1 MFLNDFTGIYKPLI
15 GLSFVTNK
23 EIRVSILEFISIIR
37 IMEVAF
43 CNDHGIIN
51 FVHGKMTTIAIVS
64 NDRRK
69 LFSLDS
75 SSIKEDSHN

>member
-15 GLSFVTNK
+15 GLSFVT
-23 EIRVSILEFISIIR
+23 IRVYILEFISIIR

-43 CNDHGIIN
+43 CNDHGFIN

-64 NDRRK
+64 NDRKK

>member
-1 MFLNDFTGIYKPLI
+1 
-15 GLSFVTNK
+15 
-23 EIRVSILEFISIIR
+23 
-37 IMEVAF
+37 MEVIF

-51 FVHGKMTTIAIVS
+51 FAHGKISTIAIVS
-64 NDRRK
+64 NDRKK

>member
-1 MFLNDFTGIYKPLI
+1 MQNVYHGRHTFYIQVY
-15 GLSFVTNK
+15 
-23 EIRVSILEFISIIR
+23 ILEFISIIR

-64 NDRRK
+64 NDRKK